1 MCDVQIEA
9 ALSRMPGAGG
19 RVSLQTR
26 LDEVRLHGSHPNIYY
41 YVSRIYLW
49 WLLILLIHFR
59 FSHQLLNV
67 VQYFVFLFKKNKDPE
82 NIAIS
87 LNCVVC
93 RAF

>member
-67 VQYFVFLFKKNKDPE
+67 VQYFVFLFKKIKTQKTLP
-82 NIAIS
+82 S
-87 LNCVVC
+87 V
-93 RAF
+93 